1 MEVGPDILREWI
13 QAAISFVNK
22 LIFMWFVRSIILL
35 AKPHSLSYHAKT
47 LVVLPM
53 TCVCELSY
61 IDECMF
67 PLKSLLTNGNELMSN
82 IPLSSLFAAF
92 SISSLSSFIKPFRY

>member
-1 MEVGPDILREWI
+1 
-13 QAAISFVNK
+13 
-22 LIFMWFVRSIILL
+22 
-35 AKPHSLSYHAKT
+35 
-47 LVVLPM
+47 M

-92 SISSLSSFIKPFRY
+92 SISSLSSFIVKPISVLNVKSRRETFGKKGFLLLNH